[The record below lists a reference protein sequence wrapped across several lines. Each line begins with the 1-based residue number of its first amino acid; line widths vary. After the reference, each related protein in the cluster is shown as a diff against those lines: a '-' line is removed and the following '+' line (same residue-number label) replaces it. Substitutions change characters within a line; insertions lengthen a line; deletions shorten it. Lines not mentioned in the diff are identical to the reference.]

1 VRASQ
6 SLPLVVSWRI
16 GWAVNMLLEIGKA
29 VSFFASILSL
39 YALMG
44 SAFFVPSS
52 TWQERL
58 LASLVRIGLA
68 ACVCFASGI
77 LFRQDEIRRAP
88 ESDPSL
94 TRMLP
99 VRLFYWG
106 LASMAVLFALS
117 WFLETYYIPHIWK
130 NQPW

>member
-1 VRASQ
+1 M
-6 SLPLVVSWRI
+6 I
-16 GWAVNMLLEIGKA
+16 LEIGKA
-29 VSFFASILSL
+29 VSFLASILSL
-39 YALMG
+39 YTLMG

-77 LFRQDEIRRAP
+77 LFLQDEIRHAP
-88 ESDPSL
+88 DADRSL

-117 WFLETYYIPHIWK
+117 WFLETYYIPYIWK
-130 NQPW
+130 NSPW